1 MNVLERQAKLFRDL
15 TELQMTTSRS
25 LSDLDANAVKQY
37 FELNEGFAQRL
48 PSGADFNAWTE
59 LSREYGEAI
68 WSNYSELMKARGEI
82 VREAMDKSNEV
93 YRSVFEGEEEVAPPT
108 PVVAP
113 VAAA

>member
-15 TELQMTTSRS
+15 TELQVTTSRS

-48 PSGADFNAWTE
+48 PSGADFSAWSE
-59 LSREYGEAI
+59 LSREYGEAL
-68 WSNYSELMKARGEI
+68 WSSYSELMQARGEI
-82 VREAMDKSNEV
+82 VREAIDKSNAV
-93 YRSVFEGEEEVAPPT
+93 YRSVFESEEEVPGT
-108 PVVAP
+108 SVVAP